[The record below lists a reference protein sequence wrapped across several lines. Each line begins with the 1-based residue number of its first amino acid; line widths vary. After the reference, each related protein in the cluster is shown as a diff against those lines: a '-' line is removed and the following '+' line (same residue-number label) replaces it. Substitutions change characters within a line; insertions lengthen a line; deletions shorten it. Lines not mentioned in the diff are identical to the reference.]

1 MFYPLVSL
9 AAAAAAVVAA
19 PTSIQSRAPS
29 GSKTVIIQLF
39 EWSWDSIAA
48 ECTNFIGPAGYGYVQ
63 VSPPAEHIA
72 GSQWWTDYQ
81 PVSYTLTS
89 KRGNRSQFQNMIK
102 TCKSAGV
109 GVIADTIFNHMA
121 GIEGGTG
128 VGGSSFTHYNYPGIY
143 QNQDF
148 HHCGL
153 QSGDDI
159 VNYNN
164 RVEVQTCELVNLA
177 DLATDTEYVRG
188 RLAAYANDLLSLG
201 VVGLR
206 LDAAKHIPAG
216 DIANILG
223 RLTSKP
229 YITQEVIF
237 GSGEPVQPSEY
248 TGNGD
253 VQEFRYTTT
262 IRDAFQSGGI
272 SSLNGLE
279 NRGWV
284 ASSGANV
291 FVANHDT
298 ERDGSSL
305 SYKSGS
311 TYTLAQVFMLAYPYG
326 TPTVLSSYTF
336 SDKDAGSPSNGAG
349 SCSGSGGANGW
360 QCQHRWTAIAGMVKW
375 RNGVSGTVNNWVTG
389 TNQQIAF
396 GRGSSGFVAINNADS
411 AWTRTFTTPLAA
423 NSYCDMISG
432 AAASGGCTGASPSN
446 GAGSC
451 SGSGGANGWQCQ
463 HRWTAIAGMVK
474 WRNGVSGTVNNWV
487 TGTNQQIA
495 FGRGSS
501 GFVAINNADSAWTR
515 TFTTPLAA
523 NSYCDMISGAAAS
536 GGCTGAS
543 YTVSGGTLTV
553 TIPARSAIALFTGAI
568 GTGSGG
574 GGGGGG
580 SATMSFQVNSQ
591 TTSGD
596 NIFLVG
602 STSQLGSWAP
612 ASSIA
617 MSSASYPIWTVSV
630 TMPAGTAFSYKYIRK
645 TSSGSVVWES
655 DPNRSATAPSS
666 GSSTLNDTWR

>member
-1 MFYPLVSL
+1 MCSAPDYIDHKANSHHVYRLASL
-9 AAAAAAVVAA
+9 AAAATAVVAA
-19 PTSIQSRAPS
+19 PASIHSRAPS
-29 GSKTVIIQLF
+29 GSKSVIIQMF

-48 ECTNFIGPAGYGYVQ
+48 ECTNFIGPAGYGFVQ

-89 KRGNRSQFQNMIK
+89 KRGNRSQFQNMVSK
-102 TCKSAGV
+102 CKSAGV

-121 GIEGGTG
+121 GIDGGTG
-128 VGGSSFTHYNYPGIY
+128 VAGSSFTHYNYPGIY
-143 QNQDF
+143 QTQDF

-153 QSGDDI
+153 EPGDDI

-164 RVEVQTCELVNLA
+164 RLEVQTCELVNLA

-206 LDAAKHIPAG
+206 LDAAKHIPSG
-216 DIANILG
+216 DISNILG

-237 GSGEPVQPSEY
+237 GSGEPILPSEY

-253 VQEFRYTTT
+253 VQEFRYTSA
-262 IRDAFQSGGI
+262 IQSAFQSGGI

-279 NRGWV
+279 SRGWI
-284 ASSGANV
+284 ASGGANV

-298 ERDGSSL
+298 ERNGASL
-305 SYKSGS
+305 TYKSGS
-311 TYTLAQVFMLAYPYG
+311 TYTLAHIFMLAYPYG

-336 SDKDAGSPSNGAG
+336 SDNDAGSPSNGAG

-360 QCQHRWTAIAGMVKW
+360 QCQHRWNAIAGMVKW
-375 RNGVSGTVNNWVTG
+375 RNGVTGSVNNWVSG

-396 GRGSSGFVAINNADS
+396 GRGSSGFVVINNADS

-423 NSYCDMISG
+423 NSYCDVISG
-432 AAASGGCTGASPSN
+432 
-446 GAGSC
+446 
-451 SGSGGANGWQCQ
+451 
-463 HRWTAIAGMVK
+463 TA
-474 WRNGVSGTVNNWV
+474 
-487 TGTNQQIA
+487 
-495 FGRGSS
+495 SS
-501 GFVAINNADSAWTR
+501 GK
-515 TFTTPLAA
+515 
-523 NSYCDMISGAAAS
+523 
-536 GGCTGAS
+536 CTGAS
-543 YTVSGGTLTV
+543 YTVSGGTFTTTV
-553 TIPARSAIALFTGAI
+553 PARSAIALFTGAI

-580 SATMSFQVNSQ
+580 SGTVNFRVYAE
-591 TTSGD
+591 TTLGD

-602 STSQLGSWAP
+602 SISQLGTWAP

-617 MSSASYPIWTVSV
+617 MSSASYPTWTVSV
-630 TMPAGTAFSYKYIRK
+630 TIPAGTAFSYKYIRK
-645 TSSGSVVWES
+645 TASGSVVWES

>member
-1 MFYPLVSL
+1 M
-9 AAAAAAVVAA
+9 
-19 PTSIQSRAPS
+19 
-29 GSKTVIIQLF
+29 F

-48 ECTNFIGPAGYGYVQ
+48 ECTNFIGPAVDPQ

-89 KRGNRSQFQNMIK
+89 KRGNRSQFQVSRTGVEKAHALTILICRTWSANA
-102 TCKSAGV
+102 SAGV

-121 GIEGGTG
+121 GIDGGTG
-128 VGGSSFTHYNYPGIY
+128 VAGSSHYNYPGIY
-143 QNQDF
+143 QTQDF

-153 QSGDDI
+153 EPGDDI

-164 RVEVQTCELVNLA
+164 RLEVQTCELVNLA

-206 LDAAKHIPAG
+206 LDAAKHIPSG
-216 DIANILG
+216 DISNILG

-237 GSGEPVQPSEY
+237 GSGEPILPSEY

-253 VQEFRYTTT
+253 VQEFRYTSAIQSAGSLRAAPTCSLRTMTPSVTVHHSPISPDLPIHSPIYSCCKHYPLKITAHALNIT
-262 IRDAFQSGGI
+262 ILFR
-272 SSLNGLE
+272 
-279 NRGWV
+279 
-284 ASSGANV
+284 
-291 FVANHDT
+291 
-298 ERDGSSL
+298 
-305 SYKSGS
+305 
-311 TYTLAQVFMLAYPYG
+311 AYPYG

-336 SDKDAGSPSNGAG
+336 SDNDAGSPSNGAG

-360 QCQHRWTAIAGMVKW
+360 QCQHRWNAIAGMVKW
-375 RNGVSGTVNNWVTG
+375 RNGVTGSVNNWVSG

-396 GRGSSGFVAINNADS
+396 GRGSSGFVVINNADS

-423 NSYCDMISG
+423 NSYCDVISG
-432 AAASGGCTGASPSN
+432 TASSGKCTGELTSFRS
-446 GAGSC
+446 
-451 SGSGGANGWQCQ
+451 
-463 HRWTAIAGMVK
+463 R
-474 WRNGVSGTVNNWV
+474 
-487 TGTNQQIA
+487 
-495 FGRGSS
+495 
-501 GFVAINNADSAWTR
+501 
-515 TFTTPLAA
+515 
-523 NSYCDMISGAAAS
+523 
-536 GGCTGAS
+536 
-543 YTVSGGTLTV
+543 YTVSGGTFTTTV
-553 TIPARSAIALFTGAI
+553 PARSAIALFTGAI

-580 SATMSFQVNSQ
+580 SGTVNFRVYAE
-591 TTSGD
+591 TTLGD
-596 NIFLVG
+596 VSTKGLVG
-602 STSQLGSWAP
+602 SISQLGTWAP

-617 MSSASYPIWTVSV
+617 MSSASYPTWTVSV
-630 TMPAGTAFSYKYIRK
+630 TIPAGTAFSYKYIRK
-645 TSSGSVVWES
+645 TASGSVVWES